1 MFSAANKPIMLS
13 DIMLS
18 VVILSVVMLSFVMV
32 SVMAPSNSYA
42 FLPKVPPAARTKAME
57 RRDFEN
63 IFFRKKLFF
72 RFKVSA
78 EPSFLVANGNKT
90 DKEDG
95 STFFFLFKANNG
107 QAGDSTKH
115 FEAAIDPS

>member
-1 MFSAANKPIMLS
+1 MHSYQRCQRLQEQKRWREDTLKTFFFPGK
-13 DIMLS
+13 
-18 VVILSVVMLSFVMV
+18 
-32 SVMAPSNSYA
+32 NS
-42 FLPKVPPAARTKAME
+42 
-57 RRDFEN
+57 
-63 IFFRKKLFF
+63 IFG
-72 RFKVSA
+72 FKVSA